1 MVDDPTADS
10 PLETAVASP
19 DIAAAV
25 PVAEAAI
32 LTDVEEQLP
41 APPVERNEAE
51 IVPPPT
57 LEDRVE
63 IGSILER
70 TKSGWHV
77 KLHYGGQTRLFG
89 NGATIDAAITNA
101 GR

>member
-1 MVDDPTADS
+1 MVDDPTTDS
-10 PLETAVASP
+10 LTETAVASP
-19 DIAAAV
+19 DLAAV
-25 PVAEAAI
+25 APVAEAAVSTEVGDTI
-32 LTDVEEQLP
+32 PTI
-41 APPVERNEAE
+41 ERNEAE

-70 TKSGWHV
+70 TKTGWRAI
-77 KLHYGGQTRLFG
+77 LHYGGQPRLFG
-89 NGATIDAAITNA
+89 DGATIDAALTDA

>member
-1 MVDDPTADS
+1 MVDDPTTDS
-10 PLETAVASP
+10 LTETAVASP
-19 DIAAAV
+19 ELAAV
-25 PVAEAAI
+25 APVAEAAVSTEVGDTI
-32 LTDVEEQLP
+32 PTI
-41 APPVERNEAE
+41 ERNEAE
-51 IVPPPT
+51 TVPTPT

-89 NGATIDAAITNA
+89 DGATIDAALTDA